1 MEQKQSFSVPARFWA
16 LAAIFILSN
25 AAGLAASYG
34 NPGEDI
40 AQRLAAAGRVL
51 SLGYAAVLF
60 TLLPAQRRYLS
71 AGALQAAAAFI
82 LMSSASMTDVVEAL
96 GATLLSSLVTIPA
109 EYFEYRAH
117 SALLE
122 GVNAKLSQLWRRL
135 WRWYVIVLAASFVL
149 ALLLGTSQAGMSILL
164 AAALAASV
172 LLRLI
177 KAALLLLSA
186 KAAKRE

>member
-1 MEQKQSFSVPARFWA
+1 MIPRINDPDPVRRAERERQLAARVAALELEKSEKPKEKEKDPEADAKAEFQKLLNTRSGGVYMPPAR
-16 LAAIFILSN
+16 L
-25 AAGLAASYG
+25 
-34 NPGEDI
+34 
-40 AQRLAAAGRVL
+40 R
-51 SLGYAAVLF
+51 
-60 TLLPAQRRYLS
+60 
-71 AGALQAAAAFI
+71 ALQAAAAFI

-186 KAAKRE
+186 KAAKRV